1 VPRQYRF
8 FGEVAQQTP
17 AAVGH
22 PLKDAHAKL
31 DAAVREAYGMTPKQ
45 NVLAFLLAL
54 NAKVANAEAKG
65 AVVQAPG
72 LPNVVTAKKPF
83 VTTDALQP

>member
-1 VPRQYRF
+1 
-8 FGEVAQQTP
+8 
-17 AAVGH
+17 
-22 PLKDAHAKL
+22 
-31 DAAVREAYGMTPKQ
+31 MTPKQ